1 MLKCLL
7 KKIKMKI
14 TLKLKIHFSFYNNCL
29 LQKFENYLIAKSLQ
43 DLKKRSKGWIN
54 RVQMDNSNIHMIYVL
69 LDGVGDLPHPD
80 LDGKTPLEAANT
92 PTLDK
97 IASNGTI
104 GEVISVGKGIA
115 PESDIAVFNMLG
127 YKFEHADYAGR
138 GVIEAIGVGIDFKDG
153 DLALRGNYSTLDENE
168 VITDRRAGR
177 HIEKEDADGI
187 AKELEEKI
195 QFSIPDTKIVVAP
208 TIGHRVTVR
217 IRAPSKKLSS
227 RITNT
232 DPAYSN
238 IGGMGV
244 AKAVGDF
251 LKVEKCLPLEDVE
264 DAKITSNLV
273 NEFSEQSI
281 NIMKNSDINKK
292 RKEQNKK
299 QLSCILLRDAGNKY
313 PDVPPINEKHEM
325 KFSCIVDMPVEL
337 GISEVLKMKA
347 FEAGGLTDYEEKAKV
362 AAKAMETHNAIYV
375 HLKGPDE
382 FGHDGDAIGK
392 MKNIEEIDQRF
403 FKTLVENIDSS
414 NVAIIISADHSTPC
428 INKGHSD
435 DPVPVVVSADFIKND
450 GTTRMTEEQAKKG
463 SIGLLQ
469 GAEVVTKSLELIRS
483 QIKPNH

>member
-1 MLKCLL
+1 M
-7 KKIKMKI
+7 
-14 TLKLKIHFSFYNNCL
+14 
-29 LQKFENYLIAKSLQ
+29 A
-43 DLKKRSKGWIN
+43 
-54 RVQMDNSNIHMIYVL
+54 NSDIHMIYVL

-97 IASNGTI
+97 IASNGAI

-127 YKFEHADYAGR
+127 YKFKHADYVGR
-138 GVIEAIGVGIDFKDG
+138 GVIEAIGIGIDFKDG
-153 DLALRGNYSTLDENE
+153 DLALRGNYSTLNDDG
-168 VITDRRAGR
+168 VIIDRRAGR
-177 HIEKEDADGI
+177 HIEKADADGV
-187 AKELEEKI
+187 AKEIEEKI
-195 QFSIPDTKIVVAP
+195 KLSSPDISVVVSP

-217 IRAPSKKLSS
+217 VRKESQKLSS

-251 LKVEKCLPLEDVE
+251 LKIEKCLPLEDTE
-264 DAKITSNLV
+264 DSKFTANLV
-273 NEFSEQSI
+273 NEFSEKAIS
-281 NIMKNSDINKK
+281 IMKESQINKK
-292 RKEQNKK
+292 RQDENKK
-299 QLSCILLRDAGNKY
+299 ELSCILLRDAGNKY
-313 PDVPPINEKHEM
+313 PDVIPINEKYGM
-325 KFSCIVDMPVEL
+325 NFSCIVDMPVEI

-362 AAKAMETHNAIYV
+362 AAKAMETQNAIYV

-414 NVAIIISADHSTPC
+414 KVAIIISADHSTPC

-435 DPVPVVVSADFIKND
+435 DPVPVVVSGDFIKKD
-450 GTTRMTEEQAKKG
+450 GTTRMTEQQAKKG

-469 GAEVVTKSLELIRS
+469 GAEVVEKSLDLIKS
-483 QIKPNH
+483 QI

>member
-1 MLKCLL
+1 M
-7 KKIKMKI
+7 
-14 TLKLKIHFSFYNNCL
+14 NNSDVHL
-29 LQKFENYLIAKSLQ
+29 
-43 DLKKRSKGWIN
+43 
-54 RVQMDNSNIHMIYVL
+54 IYVL

-92 PTLDK
+92 PVLDK
-97 IASNGTI
+97 IASNGAI

-127 YKFEHADYAGR
+127 YKFNHSDYAGR

-153 DLALRGNYSTLDENE
+153 DLALRGNFSTLDDEQ
-168 VITDRRAGR
+168 VIIDRRAGR
-177 HIEKEDADGI
+177 QIEREDADGI
-187 AKELEEKI
+187 AKEIEEKVK
-195 QFSIPDTKIVVAP
+195 FSHPGITVEVSP

-217 IRAPSKKLSS
+217 IRADSQKLSS

-251 LKVEKCLPLEDVE
+251 LKIEKCLPLEENDN
-264 DAKITSNLV
+264 AKFTANLV
-273 NEFSEQSI
+273 NEFSEQST
-281 NIMKNSDINKK
+281 NIMKESQINKK
-292 RKEQNKK
+292 RLEDNKK

-313 PDVPPINEKHEM
+313 PNVISINEKYGM
-325 KFSCIVDMPVEL
+325 NFSCIVDMPVEL
-337 GISEVLKMKA
+337 GISDVLKMKA
-347 FEAGGLTDYEEKAKV
+347 FEAGGLTDYEEKARV
-362 AAKAMETHNAIYV
+362 AAKAMETQNAIYV

-414 NVAIIISADHSTPC
+414 KVAIIISADHSTPC

-435 DPVPVVVSADFIKND
+435 DPVPILVSGDFIKND

-463 SIGLLQ
+463 SMGLLQ
-469 GAEVVTKSLELIRS
+469 GAEVVTKSLELIKS
-483 QIKPNH
+483 QK

>member
-1 MLKCLL
+1 
-7 KKIKMKI
+7 
-14 TLKLKIHFSFYNNCL
+14 
-29 LQKFENYLIAKSLQ
+29 
-43 DLKKRSKGWIN
+43 
-54 RVQMDNSNIHMIYVL
+54 MIYVL

-97 IASNGTI
+97 IASNGSI

-127 YKFEHADYAGR
+127 YKFNYTDYVGR
-138 GVIEAIGVGIDFKDG
+138 GVIEGIGIGIDFKDG
-153 DLALRGNYSTLDENE
+153 DLALRGNYSTLDEE
-168 VITDRRAGR
+168 GIIIDRRAGR
-177 HIEKEDADGI
+177 QIEKEDADGV
-187 AKELEEKI
+187 AKEIEEKI
-195 QFSIPDTKIVVAP
+195 KFSHPNTSVVVSP

-217 IRAPSKKLSS
+217 IRVDSRKLSS
-227 RITNT
+227 KITNT

-251 LKVEKCLPLEDVE
+251 LKIEKCLPLEETE
-264 DAKITSNLV
+264 DSKFTANLV

-281 NIMKNSDINKK
+281 NILKESKINK
-292 RKEQNKK
+292 RRQEQNKK
-299 QLSCILLRDAGNKY
+299 QLSCILLRDAGNKL
-313 PDVPPINEKHEM
+313 PDVIPINEKYAM

-337 GISEVLKMKA
+337 GISEVLKMKT
-347 FEAGGLTDYEEKAKV
+347 FEAGGLTDYEEKARV
-362 AAKAMETHNAIYV
+362 AAKAMETQNAIYV

-382 FGHDGDAIGK
+382 FGHDGDAVGK

-414 NVAIIISADHSTPC
+414 KVAIIISADHSTPC
-428 INKGHSD
+428 IYKGHSD
-435 DPVPVVVSADFIKND
+435 DPVPIIVSGDFIKND
-450 GTTRMTEEQAKKG
+450 GTTRLTEEQAKKG

-469 GAEVVTKSLELIRS
+469 GAEVVSKSIELIKS
-483 QIKPNH
+483 QT

>member
-1 MLKCLL
+1 
-7 KKIKMKI
+7 
-14 TLKLKIHFSFYNNCL
+14 
-29 LQKFENYLIAKSLQ
+29 
-43 DLKKRSKGWIN
+43 
-54 RVQMDNSNIHMIYVL
+54 MIYVL

-97 IASNGTI
+97 IASNGAI

-127 YKFEHADYAGR
+127 YKFKHADYVGR
-138 GVIEAIGVGIDFKDG
+138 GVIEAIGIGIDFKDG
-153 DLALRGNYSTLDENE
+153 DLALRGNYSTLNDEE
-168 VITDRRAGR
+168 VIIDRRAGR
-177 HIEKEDADGI
+177 HIEKADAEGV
-187 AKELEEKI
+187 AKEIEEKI
-195 QFSIPDTKIVVAP
+195 GLSPDISVVVSP

-217 IRAPSKKLSS
+217 IRKDAQKLSS

-251 LKVEKCLPLEDVE
+251 LKIEKCLPLEDTE
-264 DAKITSNLV
+264 DSKFTANLV
-273 NEFSEQSI
+273 NEFSEKSI
-281 NIMKNSDINKK
+281 SIMKQSQINKK
-292 RKEQNKK
+292 RQEENKK

-313 PDVPPINEKHEM
+313 PDVIPINEKYDM
-325 KFSCIVDMPVEL
+325 NFSCIVDMPVEI

-362 AAKAMETHNAIYV
+362 AAKAMETQNAIYV
-375 HLKGPDE
+375 HLK
-382 FGHDGDAIGK
+382 IGK

-414 NVAIIISADHSTPC
+414 KVAIVISADHSTPC
-428 INKGHSD
+428 INNGHSD
-435 DPVPVVVSADFIKND
+435 DPVPVLVSGDFIKKD
-450 GTTRMTEEQAKKG
+450 CTTRMTEEQAKKG

-469 GAEVVTKSLELIRS
+469 GAEVVEKSLELIKS
-483 QIKPNH
+483 QI

>member
-1 MLKCLL
+1 L
-7 KKIKMKI
+7 
-14 TLKLKIHFSFYNNCL
+14 
-29 LQKFENYLIAKSLQ
+29 
-43 DLKKRSKGWIN
+43 
-54 RVQMDNSNIHMIYVL
+54 DNSDIHLVYVL

-97 IASNGTI
+97 IASNGAI

-127 YKFEHADYAGR
+127 YKFNHTDYVGR
-138 GVIEAIGVGIDFKDG
+138 GVIEAIGIGIDFKNG
-153 DLALRGNYSTLDENE
+153 DLALRGNYSTLNE
-168 VITDRRAGR
+168 EGIIIDRRAGR
-177 HIEKEDADGI
+177 HIEKEDTEGV
-187 AKELEEKI
+187 AKEIEEKI
-195 QFSIPDTKIVVAP
+195 KFSHPDTSVVVSP

-217 IRAPSKKLSS
+217 IRVKSQKLSA

-251 LKVEKCLPLEDVE
+251 LKIEKCLPLEGTE
-264 DAKITSNLV
+264 DSKFTANLV

-281 NIMKNSDINKK
+281 EILKESKINKK
-292 RKEQNKK
+292 RQEQNKK
-299 QLSCILLRDAGNKY
+299 QLNCILLRDAGNKY
-313 PDVPPINEKHEM
+313 PDVSPINEKYAM

-347 FEAGGLTDYEEKAKV
+347 FEAGGLTDYEEKARV
-362 AAKAMETHNAIYV
+362 AAKAMETQNAIYV

-392 MKNIEEIDQRF
+392 TKNIEEIDQRF

-414 NVAIIISADHSTPC
+414 KVAIIISADHSTPC

-435 DPVPVVVSADFIKND
+435 DPVPVLVSGDFIKND

-469 GAEVVTKSLELIRS
+469 GAEVVPKALELIKS
-483 QIKPNH
+483 QK